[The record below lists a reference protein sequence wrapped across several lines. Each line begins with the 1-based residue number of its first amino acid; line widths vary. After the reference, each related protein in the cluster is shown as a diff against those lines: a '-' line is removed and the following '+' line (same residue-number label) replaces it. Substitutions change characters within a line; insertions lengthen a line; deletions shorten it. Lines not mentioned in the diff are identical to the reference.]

1 MRISDW
7 SSDVCSSDLQG
18 RLSLDLEG
26 WHAHW
31 AGAEV
36 PLTVTEFSILRTL
49 ASMPAKVF
57 SRDAIIDRL
66 HGPGFAITARTIDSH
81 IRNLRATFAAAGGGA
96 AIEQRA
102 GSGSHPGAGS
112 GGGVEP

>member
-1 MRISDW
+1 MAILRRTAARPPAADHAGTIR
-7 SSDVCSSDLQG
+7 QG

-49 ASMPAKVF
+49 ASMPAQVF
-57 SRDAIIDRL
+57 SRDAIIHRL
-66 HGPGFAITARTIDSH
+66 PGHGFAIPDHPTHTPT
-81 IRNLRATFAAAGGGA
+81 RNLPPNFVAPARG
-96 AIEQRA
+96 
-102 GSGSHPGAGS
+102 
-112 GGGVEP
+112 

>member
-1 MRISDW
+1 MAILRRTAARPPAADHAGTIR
-7 SSDVCSSDLQG
+7 QG

-57 SRDAIIDRL
+57 SRDAIIDRRSEEHTSEL
-66 HGPGFAITARTIDSH
+66 QSLMRISYAVFCLKKKRC
-81 IRNLRATFAAAGGGA
+81 
-96 AIEQRA
+96 EM
-102 GSGSHPGAGS
+102 
-112 GGGVEP
+112 V

>member
-1 MRISDW
+1 MAILRRTAARRPAADHAGTIR
-7 SSDVCSSDLQG
+7 QG

-57 SRDAIIDRL
+57 SRDAIIDRSEEHTSEL
-66 HGPGFAITARTIDSH
+66 QSLMRISYAVFSLIIKKTLPQKETTHILRLKQIT
-81 IRNLRATFAAAGGGA
+81 
-96 AIEQRA
+96 
-102 GSGSHPGAGS
+102 
-112 GGGVEP
+112 